1 MFQLLLNMT
10 FSASWC
16 MTAGVITKVAQVNI
30 CILQISNLVKDYLPF
45 DLTSVTYVYFHPDS
59 NNINSI
65 QFF

>member
-1 MFQLLLNMT
+1 MT
-10 FSASWC
+10 G
-16 MTAGVITKVAQVNI
+16 GVITKVAQVNI